1 MEIKNGSEFLHQ
13 FTTQS
18 DRIDFLTTYTIL
30 QSTFYALLA
39 LLLTISAIKLFASI
53 RSYYLVKG
61 IKIREEVR
69 AMAKAAAPTQ
79 PSA

>member
-1 MEIKNGSEFLHQ
+1 MEIKNANEFFRQ
-13 FTTQS
+13 FTAN
-18 DRIDFLTTYTIL
+18 DWDFIKTYSIL

-39 LLLTISAIKLFASI
+39 LLLTISAIKLFASMRGYFI
-53 RSYYLVKG
+53 VKG

-69 AMAKAAAPTQ
+69 AMAKATAPAS